1 MKFTCFVFAFFYCI
15 NIIIN
20 EIYTIIFK
28 KCTKEQVCALTKI
41 TILNSGPMFQ
51 TFLKHNK
58 ILKLFTIHK
67 LNLTL
72 KSRNKWCGNYSTR
85 PSRHVASVIVHVL
98 VVIISPFIII
108 IIIFITSRLY
118 LPVCITSCSRISYK

>member
-1 MKFTCFVFAFFYCI
+1 MLSKVFPFQGLLLQTKTFQIRINKYAEDWGEECVTLAMIMKFTCFVFAFFYCI

-51 TFLKHNK
+51 TFLNSQ
-58 ILKLFTIHK
+58 IL
-67 LNLTL
+67 
-72 KSRNKWCGNYSTR
+72 
-85 PSRHVASVIVHVL
+85 
-98 VVIISPFIII
+98 
-108 IIIFITSRLY
+108 
-118 LPVCITSCSRISYK
+118 